1 MNIEQLTTSTSLTP
15 VLREADVDDLSV
27 LVDYITDSGDGR
39 LTLATSVCSQLVVAK
54 ATNNYAAA
62 TRTAITDEILA
73 FGGNTLGNMVR
84 SLRATV
90 PFGTVLDK
98 ILPDMNEK
106 VSYVE
111 VVRDVASHL
120 KIHLGKEAS
129 VVDLETAILL
139 RIMRESFTK
148 MSADERR
155 QVIDEIGAGDTIWGP
170 GAAAAALVAG
180 RLSGFATY
188 KLATIVANSA
198 ARALIGRGLTF
209 AATGGAMRALSVAL
223 GPIGWAITGLWTL
236 ADLSA
241 PAYRVTVPCV
251 LQVAYIRQKLIMQAT
266 HVTCDCGAVIPHT
279 VKFCPEC
286 GKSAGRLA

>member
-1 MNIEQLTTSTSLTP
+1 MKIDQLITSTSLTP
-15 VLREADVDDLSV
+15 VLGAADADDLSV

-39 LTLATSVCSQLVVAK
+39 LTLATSVCSQLAAAK
-54 ATNNYAAA
+54 ATKNYPAAI
-62 TRTAITDEILA
+62 RTTITDEILA
-73 FGGNTLGNMVR
+73 FGGNTVGNMVR
-84 SLRATV
+84 GLRATV

-98 ILPDMNEK
+98 VLPDMQEK
-106 VSYVE
+106 VSYAE

-120 KIHLGKEAS
+120 KVDVRKDAN
-129 VVDLETAILL
+129 VVDLETAILMK
-139 RIMRESFTK
+139 IMRESFAK

-155 QVIDEIGAGDTIWGP
+155 QVIDEIGGGEMIWGP
-170 GAAAAALVAG
+170 GAATATLVVG

-198 ARALIGRGLTF
+198 ARALIGRGLSF
-209 AATGGAMRALSVAL
+209 VATGGAMRALSVAL

-251 LQVAYIRQKLIMQAT
+251 LQVAYIRQKLIIQAT
-266 HVTCDCGAVIPHT
+266 HVTCDCGAVIPHMS
-279 VKFCPEC
+279 KFCPEC
-286 GKSAGRLA
+286 GKSAVRLA